1 VIEPNNFS
9 PPAFATILISIAFKA
24 SATASSL
31 ITLVF
36 VCSLFLQLKF
46 FAEDVAKC
54 ACPCGIKSYDRI
66 RFSQLLN
73 HP

>member
-1 VIEPNNFS
+1 LCALCFKFS
-9 PPAFATILISIAFKA
+9 ANT
-24 SATASSL
+24 
-31 ITLVF
+31 
-36 VCSLFLQLKF
+36 F

-66 RFSQLLN
+66 LFTAN